1 MPHTFT
7 NLLAHLIFSTK
18 NRMPHINQE
27 LKPQLFAYMGGIL
40 RELHGSA
47 LLINGTTDHVH
58 LLVRLPP
65 TIALADALRVLKT
78 NSSRWVHERWPTH
91 ANFAWQTGYGVFSVS
106 QSNAEAVRRY
116 IANQEAH
123 HRKVSF
129 QQEMISYLRRNKIE
143 YDEHHIGE

>member
-1 MPHTFT
+1 MAHTFT
-7 NLLAHLIFSTK
+7 NLLTHIVFSTK
-18 NRMPHINQE
+18 GRMPQIDQE
-27 LKPQLFAYMGGIL
+27 LKPQLLAYMGGIL
-40 RELHGSA
+40 RELRGSA

-78 NSSRWVHERWPTH
+78 NSSRWIHEQWSER
-91 ANFAWQTGYGVFSVS
+91 ANFAWQTGYGAFSVS
-106 QSNAEAVRRY
+106 QSNTTTILKY

-129 QQEMISYLRRNKIE
+129 QQETLAYLRRHGIP
-143 YDEHHIGE
+143 YDERYLWE